1 MKKLS
6 IKARVT
12 LWYSFLMAAL
22 TVAVMYIIFIAG
34 GQQISESVRLQLQSA
49 VSEAIEDIEY
59 EGPGWINTSDV
70 SYYDDGVYVLVYD
83 ADGYYI
89 QGQLPSK
96 VQAEQTPNFYDGN
109 IQEFSVGQSSYLSLD
124 AWRSFPDGS
133 GVWVRGIVSQTYAD
147 SGLKIV
153 VNIALI
159 ALPLFIVLIIIGG
172 YIITKRAFRPV
183 QKIRKTAEEIA
194 DSNDLSRRIG
204 LKGGNDEIYQLGYT
218 FDKMLDRIE
227 SSFEREKQFT
237 SDASHELRTPIAV
250 ISAQAEY
257 ALNNDISCEEQ
268 KETLKTIL
276 LQSRKMSSLVS
287 QLLTLS
293 RADRGAVKLNFEK
306 INLSELLSLIS
317 EEEQDRAD
325 SKGIVITQCIQPG
338 IYVRADETLLMRC
351 FINLIEN
358 AIVYGKENGHI
369 WVYLTLENGKA
380 SGYVRDDGMGIA
392 AKDLPK
398 IWERFYQADPSR
410 SDTGDGNSGLGLAMV
425 RWIVNA
431 HGGRIY
437 AESTLGEGSTF
448 YFEFDYER
456 DST

>member
-22 TVAVMYIIFIAG
+22 TVIVMYIIFSVG
-34 GQQISESVRLQLQSA
+34 GQQISESVRNQLQNV
-49 VSEAIEDIEY
+49 VSEAVGNLEY
-59 EGPGWINTSDV
+59 DGPGWIDTSDI
-70 SYYDDGVYVLVYD
+70 SYYEDGVYILVYD
-83 ADGYYI
+83 AEGYYI
-89 QGQLPSK
+89 QGQLPSN
-96 VQAEQTPNFYDGN
+96 VQAEQTPNFYDGD
-109 IQEFSVGQSSYLSLD
+109 IQEFSVNSANYLSLD

-153 VNIALI
+153 VNIAVI

-183 QKIRKTAEEIA
+183 QRIRNTAEEIA
-194 DSNDLSRRIG
+194 GSNDLSRRIG

-227 SSFEREKQFT
+227 NSFEREKQFT

-257 ALNNDISCEEQ
+257 ALNNEVSCEEQ

-276 LQSRKMSSLVS
+276 SQSRKMSSLVS

-293 RADRGAVKLNFEK
+293 RADRGTVKLNFER
-306 INLSELLSLIS
+306 IDLSELLDMVA
-317 EEEQDRAD
+317 EEEQERAEG
-325 SKGIVITQCIQPG
+325 KGIEITRYIQPD
-338 IYVRADETLLMRC
+338 IFIRADETLLMRC

-369 WVYLTLENGKA
+369 WIYLALKGNKA
-380 SGYVRDDGMGIA
+380 LGYIRDDGIGIA
-392 AKDLPK
+392 KEELPK
-398 IWERFYQADPSR
+398 IWERFYQVDPAR
-410 SDTGDGNSGLGLAMV
+410 SAKEEGNSGLGLAMV

-437 AESTLGEGSTF
+437 AESGLGKGSIF
-448 YFEFDYER
+448 YFEFDAV
-456 DST
+456 

>member
-22 TVAVMYIIFIAG
+22 TVAVMHIIFVIG
-34 GQQISESVRLQLQSA
+34 GQQISESVRQQLQSA
-49 VSEAIEDIEY
+49 VSEAISDIEY
-59 EGPGWINTSDV
+59 EGPGWIDTSDV

-83 ADGYYI
+83 AEGYYI
-89 QGQLPSK
+89 QGQLPSN

-109 IQEFSVGQSSYLSLD
+109 IQEFSSGQSSYLSLD

-147 SGLKIV
+147 SGLMIV
-153 VNIALI
+153 INIALI
-159 ALPLFIVLIIIGG
+159 ELPLFFVLIIIGG
-172 YIITKRAFRPV
+172 YIITKRAFMPV
-183 QKIRKTAEEIA
+183 QQIRDTAEEIA
-194 DSNDLSRRIG
+194 DSSDLSRRIA

-257 ALNNDISCEEQ
+257 ALNNEVTCEEQ

-276 LQSRKMSSLVS
+276 SQSRKMSSLVS

-293 RADRGAVKLNFEK
+293 RADRGTVKLNFEK
-306 INLSELLSLIS
+306 LDLSELLSLIV
-317 EEEQDRAD
+317 EEEQERAD
-325 SKGIVITQCIQPG
+325 GRHIEIIQHIQPG
-338 IYVRADETLLMRC
+338 IFVRADETLLMRC

-369 WVYLTLENGKA
+369 WIYLALKGNKA
-380 SGYVRDDGMGIA
+380 AGYIRDDGIGIA
-392 AKDLPK
+392 ANDLPK

-410 SDTGDGNSGLGLAMV
+410 SAKEEGNSGLGLAMV
-425 RWIVNA
+425 KWIVNA

-437 AESTLGEGSTF
+437 AESEYGSGSTF
-448 YFEFDYER
+448 YLEFNVYQQ
-456 DST
+456 